1 MTRGSTTVMSMRP
14 LPMVLATAVPKIRKA
29 TKLKKAAQIT
39 ARLGDR
45 TRVETMV
52 ATELAASCMPLV
64 KSKAR
69 ATAMMK
75 TMNPKPHSMVS
86 CP

>member
-1 MTRGSTTVMSMRP
+1 
-14 LPMVLATAVPKIRKA
+14 
-29 TKLKKAAQIT
+29 
-39 ARLGDR
+39 
-45 TRVETMV
+45 
-52 ATELAASCMPLV
+52 LAASCMPLV